1 VHRDTAAYYTSGIFP
16 IYNSPLSQAGFQP
29 PFDRL
34 SGIVIL
40 RRFRQP
46 WIFDMKF
53 GRRWIRVSLG
63 GLVACMASFWAMQN
77 LALAADAAPVPLEL
91 NKLEPTGQNH
101 STCRV
106 YFVVT
111 NPESEPAIQFQLD
124 LILFGKDGVIAR
136 RIALELAPLPPHKT
150 AVRLFDVPNL
160 QCDDIGQILVNDVL
174 ACRFGNQQSSDEAQ
188 RQACLDR
195 ITVSSRA
202 KAPLTK

>member
-1 VHRDTAAYYTSGIFP
+1 MRV
-16 IYNSPLSQAGFQP
+16 GF
-29 PFDRL
+29 
-34 SGIVIL
+34 
-40 RRFRQP
+40 
-46 WIFDMKF
+46 
-53 GRRWIRVSLG
+53 G
-63 GLVACMASFWAMQN
+63 GLAACAIFGAVPN

-111 NPESEPAIQFQLD
+111 NPESEPATQFQLD

>member
-1 VHRDTAAYYTSGIFP
+1 MGSG
-16 IYNSPLSQAGFQP
+16 S

-34 SGIVIL
+34 PGTVIL
-40 RRFRQP
+40 RRFRQQ
-46 WIFDMKF
+46 WISGMNFCE
-53 GRRWIRVSLG
+53 RWMRVGFG
-63 GLVACMASFWAMQN
+63 GLVACTVLWAMQN

-91 NKLEPTGQNH
+91 NKLEPTGPNH
-101 STCRV
+101 ATCRV

-111 NPESEPAIQFQLD
+111 NPEAEPATQFQLD

-174 ACRFGNQQSSDEAQ
+174 ACRFGNQQNSDEAQ

>member
-1 VHRDTAAYYTSGIFP
+1 MRSHWEWMR
-16 IYNSPLSQAGFQP
+16 AGFA
-29 PFDRL
+29 
-34 SGIVIL
+34 
-40 RRFRQP
+40 
-46 WIFDMKF
+46 
-53 GRRWIRVSLG
+53 
-63 GLVACMASFWAMQN
+63 GLITCAAVLALHAA
-77 LALAADAAPVPLEL
+77 ALAADAAPVPLQL

-101 STCRV
+101 DTCRV

-111 NPESEPAIQFQLD
+111 NPESEPATQFQLD

-174 ACRFGNQQSSDEAQ
+174 ACRFGNQQNSDEAQ

-195 ITVSSRA
+195 LTVSSRA
-202 KAPLTK
+202 KATLAK